1 MMATNTQAGS
11 VPSPDTIRAVTR
23 EIIQRP
29 EFDEPAAWRETLL
42 TLMNQIR
49 DWLNSLSSWAN
60 DNPDL
65 ARFLFILAVV
75 VLIACVAHLFYLT
88 FADVF
93 TFRRNRRLSTKKTP
107 NWKILE
113 GTATNWQA
121 ALQLARTSL
130 REGDTRR
137 AVWIAHRVLLALLDQ
152 QGAIKFAGWK
162 TNNHYVKECAAGHP
176 WRGTFVELT
185 ELYERAVYASREIGA
200 QAIEP
205 LFVQLDHFSREQAG

>member
-1 MMATNTQAGS
+1 MALSAQAGS
-11 VPSPDTIRAVTR
+11 APPPETIRAVTR
-23 EIIQRP
+23 EIIARP
-29 EFDEPAAWRETLL
+29 EFDEPSAWRETLL

-60 DNPDL
+60 DNPEL

-75 VLIACVAHLFYLT
+75 VLIACIVHLFYLT

-93 TFRRNRRLSTKKTP
+93 TFRRNGRLLTKNTP
-107 NWKILE
+107 NWEILE
-113 GTATNWQA
+113 GTATNWQE
-121 ALQLARTSL
+121 ALKLARGSL
-130 REGDTRR
+130 SEGNTRR

-162 TNNHYVKECAAGHP
+162 TNTHYIKECAPNHP

-185 ELYERAVYASREIGA
+185 ELYERVVYASREIGA

-205 LFVQLDHFSREQAG
+205 LFIRLDEFTREQTE